1 MNGKKLSENIE
12 ESKKITLEIEKVSD
26 ELNQLKL
33 FENDSVDFFDQ
44 TQKVFSDLSLFQKTV
59 RDMSDFEAI
68 RSDYQRLQNLVFI
81 DIDDFKDKL
90 LKKKNQLIQK
100 QDNLYYERQKLQV
113 LPQEKVMKVG
123 EKNGK
128 NGFRRI

>member
-1 MNGKKLSENIE
+1 MNEKKLSENIE

-123 EKNGK
+123 AKNGK

>member
-1 MNGKKLSENIE
+1 MNEKKLSENIE

-68 RSDYQRLQNLVFI
+68 RS
-81 DIDDFKDKL
+81 
-90 LKKKNQLIQK
+90 
-100 QDNLYYERQKLQV
+100 
-113 LPQEKVMKVG
+113 
-123 EKNGK
+123 
-128 NGFRRI
+128 

>member
-1 MNGKKLSENIE
+1 MNEKKLSENIE

-113 LPQEKVMKVG
+113 LPEEKVMKVG

>member
-1 MNGKKLSENIE
+1 MNEKKLSENIE

>member
-1 MNGKKLSENIE
+1 
-12 ESKKITLEIEKVSD
+12 
-26 ELNQLKL
+26 
-33 FENDSVDFFDQ
+33 
-44 TQKVFSDLSLFQKTV
+44 
-59 RDMSDFEAI
+59 MSDFEAI